1 MAQPKGDLK
10 PTPNGT
16 HENTPP
22 DVWPLLWDMYYGAQS
37 QPDNPHLYSD
47 YEQAVRGQYV
57 FRLYEY
63 EQKKP
68 AFRLEILNRGEQVF
82 QEKYK
87 SIDAAKDRAEKFVA
101 DNSVWL

>member
-1 MAQPKGDLK
+1 MVEAADDLR

-16 HENTPP
+16 HEDTPP
-22 DVWPLLWDMYYGAQS
+22 DVSPLMWDMYYGAQS

-47 YEQAVRGQYV
+47 YEQATRGQYV

-63 EQKKP
+63 KKESM
-68 AFRLEILNRGEQVF
+68 FRLEIHNGGEMVF
-82 QEKYK
+82 QQKYTT
-87 SIDAAKDRAEKFVA
+87 IDAAKDRAEKFVA